1 MFHILGFIFFI
12 IIFVLLI
19 GLVLVYKIVKSVLN
33 VGKKT
38 ARQNNEDY
46 NTGQGGGY
54 TRTRKETSKSKKKV
68 FDDNEGEYI
77 EFEEIKDKSFISFLL
92 PFYALFT
99 DFNLSYMFFFV

>member
-19 GLVLVYKIVKSVLN
+19 GFVLVYKIVKSVLN

-77 EFEEIKDKSFISFLL
+77 EFGRDKRLV
-92 PFYALFT
+92 FYL
-99 DFNLSYMFFFV
+99 FFVTFLYIVYRF